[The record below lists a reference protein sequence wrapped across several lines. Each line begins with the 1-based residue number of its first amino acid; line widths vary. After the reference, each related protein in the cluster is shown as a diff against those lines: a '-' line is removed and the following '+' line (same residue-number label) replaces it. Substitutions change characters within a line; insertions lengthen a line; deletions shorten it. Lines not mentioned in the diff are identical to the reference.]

1 MLDKNQQIINQIK
14 KANKILITGYIS
26 WNEEVLLSS
35 LSMKLILEKIGKK
48 CDIVLE
54 NDDDKNYL
62 KPPLEIFSIFKGFD
76 KIKKSLDNLSDFIIS
91 LNLENSQ
98 IEKVKYKISEKNLNF
113 YITPSNGYFSQ
124 SDVKTKNS
132 PFKYDLI
139 IVLGTPDLDSL
150 GQIYEKA
157 TDFFFKTPIINIDNH
172 AANEEFGQVNLIDLN
187 KTSISEII
195 FDIFNNTDQN
205 YFNSDVFDC
214 LLAGIIYK
222 TKNFKTPVTPQTL
235 SATYNL
241 ITLGA
246 DKEKIM
252 KQFYRSRDLNVFKL
266 WGRALNNLARLK
278 DKNNLIWTTL
288 SENDFK
294 ETETKEGH
302 LSNLIDEIIINIPG
316 IDALIV
322 FYKIKDE
329 SNVVIYS
336 QRNINLNKLFE
347 NYKPNGNNNFIQ
359 IKTKERIQEIKGS
372 VIKRLKEELK

>member
-76 KIKKSLDNLSDFIIS
+76 KIKKNLDNLSDFIIS

-98 IEKVKYKISEKNLNF
+98 IEKVKYKVTDKNLNF
-113 YITPSNGYFSQ
+113 YITPSNGYFSEN
-124 SDVKTKNS
+124 DVKTKSS

-172 AANEEFGQVNLIDLN
+172 AANEEFGQVNLVDLN

-195 FDIFNNTDQN
+195 FDIFSNSDQN
-205 YFNSDVFDC
+205 YFNNDVFDC

-252 KQFYRSRDLNVFKL
+252 KEFYRSRDLNVFKL

-278 DKNNLIWTTL
+278 DRNNLIWTTL
-288 SENDFK
+288 SENDFS

-347 NYKPNGNNNFIQ
+347 SYKPNGNNNFIQ
-359 IKTKERIQEIKGS
+359 IKTKERIQEIKGN
-372 VIKRLKEELK
+372 VIKKLKEELK